1 MQLDMQQNEYGNERD
16 NNMAKRNLYPKFTTY
31 EGVGK
36 YGIPQL
42 QKVVE
47 LPQLDNWTRFNYA
60 LSNKSQN
67 REKIGIDFF
76 VDDYQFERV
85 WNNPERYLKFLKEF
99 GCVLSPE
106 FSIYV
111 DFPLA
116 VSLFNHYRKHY
127 LAKYWSDNGIT
138 VIPTITW
145 GNEDSFECA

>member
-85 WNNPERYLKFLKEF
+85 WNNPERYLKFLKEDI
-99 GCVLSPE
+99 L
-106 FSIYV
+106 
-111 DFPLA
+111 L
-116 VSLFNHYRKHY
+116 
-127 LAKYWSDNGIT
+127 
-138 VIPTITW
+138 
-145 GNEDSFECA
+145 